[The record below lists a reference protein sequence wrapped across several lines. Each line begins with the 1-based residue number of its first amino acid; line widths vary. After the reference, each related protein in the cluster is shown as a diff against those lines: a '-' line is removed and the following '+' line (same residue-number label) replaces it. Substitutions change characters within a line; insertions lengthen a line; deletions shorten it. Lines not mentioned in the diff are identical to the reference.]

1 MQASFLLRRS
11 ERFAASLDARLK
23 LLLCA
28 GVSVATIAFSSAW
41 SLMLLLAGATA
52 LALSATTLRMIVLVW
67 LASSGMMLMT
77 TGFSWLLSL
86 AVPGMFTWDV
96 LRMSVPYLRMLVVVM
111 LLLSLA
117 LSTPVQVV
125 IEKLNAARLPG
136 VLSTPLGVAIR
147 FIPTFIHDVKQVTE
161 SLKMRGYRLNPWT
174 ITRHPAR
181 SMRLLLTPLLF
192 RSLRTS
198 EDLGVAA
205 ELKGLGM
212 GEKLTPYRKRAW
224 TSRDS
229 LLLAAAL
236 LVVTGAIA
244 CQYTLG
250 GTTLGGMR

>member
-11 ERFAASLDARLK
+11 DRFAASLDARLK

-52 LALSATTLRMIVLVW
+52 LARSATTLRMIVLVW

-125 IEKLNAARLPG
+125 IEKLNTARLPG
-136 VLSTPLGVAIR
+136 VLSIPLGVAIR
-147 FIPTFIHDVKQVTE
+147 FIPTFIDDCKQIRDAARLRPGKGLL
-161 SLKMRGYRLNPWT
+161 SAWRG
-174 ITRHPAR
+174 IVV
-181 SMRLLLTPLLF
+181 PLVF
-192 RSLRTS
+192 RMLASAD
-198 EDLGVAA
+198 DLAVAA
-205 ELKGLGM
+205 ELKGLSPGKKM
-212 GEKLTPYRKRAW
+212 TVGGASAF
-224 TSRDS
+224 SRRD
-229 LLLAAAL
+229 LWVAGTAL
-236 LVVTGAIA
+236 VLVVLAVCVQIWGP
-244 CQYTLG
+244 QMPRLRG
-250 GTTLGGMR
+250 